1 MCEHWPP
8 CPGANSP
15 NRDAARIVA
24 LHPEQ
29 GWYLLC
35 NKVVLFD
42 DGGELLPDGTT
53 VRSTRVGAPVAAA
66 AGASR

>member
-35 NKVVLFD
+35 NRVVLFD
-42 DGGELLPDGTT
+42 DGGELLPDG
-53 VRSTRVGAPVAAA
+53 STARCSRVAAA
-66 AGASR
+66 AGTTAAGR

>member
-24 LHPEQ
+24 FHPEQ

-42 DGGELLPDGTT
+42 DGGELLPDGTA
-53 VRSTRVGAPVAAA
+53 TRHDPQAARRPAAVAA
-66 AGASR
+66 GR

>member
-8 CPGANSP
+8 CPAADSP
-15 NRDAARIVA
+15 DRDAARIVA

-42 DGGELLPDGTT
+42 DGGELLPDGTAIR
-53 VRSTRVGAPVAAA
+53 RSPVTAAAA
-66 AGASR
+66 AGAGH